1 MVSFVRRIV
10 ACLWKGKPRPSGGAG
25 QRTSCCWLQ
34 LPISFEIVTP
44 KRLAIFL
51 SAVTLLI
58 ALLLLD
64 IQLAPI
70 SIEIQRS
77 EVAPLSAEVEIR
89 TRRPSSL
96 VMILHGIDGEDLRRV
111 YSEPLRK
118 RTVELLGL
126 YPGRENRV
134 TFLLTE
140 LDGEDRR
147 LERRITTAP
156 LPEIYPEVQLRHAVP
171 ERISKGMTFLHLA
184 AYDEEGEYV
193 PLASAVD
200 RHGRVRWFYR
210 EEYGHLL
217 LRLGNGNFV
226 VEQNEGL
233 QEITM
238 LGWPRGGPV
247 SLPEGVHHDAVEL
260 PDGNLLVLTA
270 APGSV
275 DDGVAEV
282 DPFTGSVVES
292 WDFRELL
299 DPERPRQPIN
309 LDEADWLH
317 LNGIDYD
324 SERDAFLVSG
334 RDQSALIEVSR
345 ATGEVRWILGNYE
358 HWEERFY
365 ELLLEPKGE
374 GFEWPWGQHAPEY
387 HPELPGRILLYD
399 NGNHR
404 SYDNPLPPE
413 KSYSRAVE
421 YEIDVEAG
429 TVRQLWQ
436 YGKERGSELFTPFI
450 GDADYLENGNR
461 LITFGGISRDREG
474 NPRSLFNLEEGTVND
489 MKISA
494 HVIEVTGEEPARVVT
509 ELIFEDEESSTWA
522 GYRVYQAERMPLYP
536 D

>member
-1 MVSFVRRIV
+1 MTVS
-10 ACLWKGKPRPSGGAG
+10 S
-25 QRTSCCWLQ
+25 
-34 LPISFEIVTP
+34 
-44 KRLAIFL
+44 KRFAIFL
-51 SAVTLLI
+51 AGV
-58 ALLLLD
+58 ALVITIFLLD
-64 IQLAPI
+64 IQLRPV

-77 EVAPLSAEVEIR
+77 EAAPLSAEVRLR

-96 VMILHGIDGEDLRRV
+96 EMIVHGIDGEDLIRE
-111 YSEPLRK
+111 YGEPVLE
-118 RTVELLGL
+118 RTVQLLGL
-126 YPGRENRV
+126 YPERENRV
-134 TFLLTE
+134 TFLLTD
-140 LDGEDRR
+140 LDGKERR
-147 LERRITTAP
+147 LERRITTGP
-156 LPEIYPEVQLRHAVP
+156 LPEIYPEVRLRRNLP
-171 ERISKGMTFLHLA
+171 DRIADGMTFLHLA
-184 AYDEEGEYV
+184 AYDEEGEYI

-210 EEYGHLL
+210 EDYGHLL
-217 LRLGNGNFV
+217 LRLENGNFV
-226 VEQNEGL
+226 VEQDEGL

-238 LGWPRGGPV
+238 LGWPRGGLV
-247 SLPEGVHHDAVEL
+247 SLPEGVHHEAVEL
-260 PDGNLLVLTA
+260 PEGNLLVLTA

-282 DPFTGSVVES
+282 DLATGAVVES

-309 LDEADWLH
+309 LDDADWLH

-324 SERDAFLVSG
+324 SEEDAFVVSG
-334 RDQSALIEVSR
+334 RDQSALVEVSR
-345 ATGEVRWILGNYE
+345 ATGEVRWILGNHE
-358 HWEERFY
+358 HWEERFH
-365 ELLLEPKGE
+365 ELLLEPEGE

-387 HPELPGRILLYD
+387 HSELPGRVLLYD

-404 SYDNPLPPE
+404 SYDNPLPPVE
-413 KSYSRAVE
+413 SYSRAVE
-421 YEIDVEAG
+421 YEVDLEAG

-474 NPRSLFNLEEGTVND
+474 NPRSLFNLEERTVND

-494 HVIEVTGEEPARVVT
+494 HVIEVTGEEPAQVVT
-509 ELIFEDEESSTWA
+509 ELIFEDQDSSTWA

-536 D
+536 E